1 MGCSLYSLATVGLL
15 PNGDITERL
24 PSLSSNPETESNP
37 YVQTLLAT
45 KDNLLRRGTLMSIY
59 CLPHVVEKLK
69 VLTISSL
76 PVLMQSYDKAAWRR
90 ANTPSHEVLN
100 PEFLFIGNLKKMI
113 KLYPFRITQGIT
125 LLMCMNNPNCIPLG
139 LYGYYGNLVKN
150 LLLI

>member
-1 MGCSLYSLATVGLL
+1 
-15 PNGDITERL
+15 
-24 PSLSSNPETESNP
+24 
-37 YVQTLLAT
+37 
-45 KDNLLRRGTLMSIY
+45 MSIY
-59 CLPHVVEKLK
+59 CLPHVVEKRK

-139 LYGYYGNLVKN
+139 LYGYYGNLVN
-150 LLLI
+150 LLLLIWLHKISIGFDVFFFIFVDTINGYIEHNTQIYPKVRFYVKLLIYTLNHMNTIVNI